1 MPSAL
6 SPVGEDVQAA
16 IILAAGLGREYLE
29 IAQAG
34 LQALVKGSGEAFR
47 KK

>member
-6 SPVGEDVQAA
+6 SSVGEDVQAT
-16 IILAAGLGREYLE
+16 IILAAGLGIEYLE
-29 IAQAG
+29 ITQVG